1 MLEEGE
7 CTDEFLFP
15 LQSYRLQMTIENMNH
30 SRFIPHK
37 DYTANRLVSGVLQL
51 ASNTSLVVDET
62 QLEQGQLD
70 TTGRVFVLCFFLIKK
85 SVCRQQ
91 RLIYFNDSSANC
103 VPGIIFDSRTVGFR
117 ILFWCSK

>member
-1 MLEEGE
+1 
-7 CTDEFLFP
+7 
-15 LQSYRLQMTIENMNH
+15 MTIENMNH

-70 TTGRVFVLCFFLIKK
+70 ATGRHFLDLFLCFVFFLFCLKK
-85 SVCRQQ
+85 KKISSG
-91 RLIYFNDSSANC
+91 RLKVD
-103 VPGIIFDSRTVGFR
+103 IF
-117 ILFWCSK
+117 

>member
-1 MLEEGE
+1 
-7 CTDEFLFP
+7 
-15 LQSYRLQMTIENMNH
+15 MTIENMNH

-70 TTGRVFVLCFFLIKK
+70 TTGRVFLFVSLIKK
-85 SVCRQQ
+85 CVCRQQ
-91 RLIYFNDSSANC
+91 CYISKTVVLIVS
-103 VPGIIFDSRTVGFR
+103 
-117 ILFWCSK
+117 